1 MSTNLVFNAGLE
13 GKSDLQVSIDASVPE
28 LNVKVESSVIRL
40 FGRQI
45 MEKAEST
52 LRELGVNR
60 GNILLKDDGA
70 LDHVIAARI
79 EAASRK
85 ANLAPLPRLTSPTR
99 EMAVKDRLR
108 RSRMYI
114 PGNQPDLMTNAGL
127 FGADSYILDLEDSVS
142 PDQKLDARVLVRR
155 TLQNANLFFEKTEI
169 IVRIN
174 PLSGPFGKDDLA
186 EIVPMLPHVILI
198 PKCDSPED
206 VAQAEE
212 IVGKIEK
219 SHQIA
224 GRILFMP
231 LIETV
236 KGIVNSAR
244 IAAAS
249 PRNVAL
255 CFGAEDFTRDMGVT
269 RTREGRET
277 LQARAQMV
285 WAAKAAGIQAI
296 DTVFSDVGDD
306 EGLFNSSLE
315 AKSLGFVGKGVIH
328 PRQIPIVHRAFAP
341 TEAEIEEAK
350 KIVEALRKAEQ
361 AGSGVV
367 ALGSKMVDAPVA
379 ERARKVIALA
389 KQIGVPGM
397 ENL

>member
-13 GKSDLQVSIDASVPE
+13 GKSDIQVSIDASVPE